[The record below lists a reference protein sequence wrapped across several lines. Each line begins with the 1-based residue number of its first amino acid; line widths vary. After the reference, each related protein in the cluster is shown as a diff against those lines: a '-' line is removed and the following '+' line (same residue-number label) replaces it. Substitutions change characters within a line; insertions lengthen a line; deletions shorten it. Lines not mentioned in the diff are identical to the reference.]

1 GALTLMLGKNDVV
14 YYYEGELAPDAS
26 NFKSTNF
33 KEVRDVI
40 INKKK
45 STDPKDFV
53 VVIKPNKDATYKNTV
68 DMLDE
73 MLINDIKRYALVD
86 IADVEMQ
93 LIQKTEGSSPT
104 K

>member
-1 GALTLMLGKNDVV
+1 
-14 YYYEGELAPDAS
+14 
-26 NFKSTNF
+26 
-33 KEVRDVI
+33 VI